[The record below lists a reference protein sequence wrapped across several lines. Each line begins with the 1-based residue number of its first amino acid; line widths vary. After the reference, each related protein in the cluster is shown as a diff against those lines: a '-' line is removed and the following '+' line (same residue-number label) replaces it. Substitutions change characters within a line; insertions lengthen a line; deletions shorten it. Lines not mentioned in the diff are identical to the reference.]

1 MTEQQDV
8 FFELRDGLAT
18 ITMNRPKVLN
28 ALTYDMLMA
37 IWPRLRDWAEDPAVK
52 AVLIKGIGDKA
63 FCAGGDIRSILEDK
77 KAGGPLPEA
86 FFRDEYKVN
95 RLIHNYPKPYI
106 ALIDG
111 VTMGG
116 GVGLSVHGS
125 HRIATQNTVMAM
137 PETAIGFFTDV
148 GATYFLPRLPGEI
161 GTYMGLTGHRVR
173 AADCLYTGV
182 ATHYVE
188 AARLPQLENAL
199 QSADWGADDASSVV
213 DDVIRGFADDPGRP
227 PIGPERDAVDR
238 CFAAD
243 TVELIQAAL
252 EAEGTEWASTQLGL
266 LEKRAP
272 LSLKVTLRALRQGAA
287 LDFDDCMVMEYRLSQ
302 SFMAGS
308 DFFEGVRAVLIDKDH
323 APKWQP
329 GRLDTVTDAMVED
342 YFRPLGAR
350 DLNFD
355 R

>member
-8 FFELRDGLAT
+8 FFELRNGLAT
-18 ITMNRPKVLN
+18 ITMNRPKILN
-28 ALTYDMLMA
+28 ALSYDMLMA
-37 IWPRLRDWAEDPAVK
+37 ISPRLHEWADDPAVK
-52 AVLIKGIGDKA
+52 AVLIKGTGDKA

-77 KAGGPLPEA
+77 KVGGPLPEV
-86 FFRDEYKVN
+86 FFREEYKVN

-125 HRIATQNTVMAM
+125 HRIATQHTMMAM

-148 GATYFLPRLPGEI
+148 GGSYFLPRLPGEI
-161 GTYMGLTGHRVR
+161 GVYMGLTGHPLR

-188 AARLPQLENAL
+188 AAKLPSLEDAL
-199 QSADWGADDASSVV
+199 LSADWDSSDAQGVV
-213 DDVIRGFADDPGRP
+213 DDIVRRFADDPGRP
-227 PIGPERDAVDR
+227 PIGQERDAVDR
-238 CFAAD
+238 CFSAD

-272 LSLKVTLRALRQGAA
+272 LSLKVTLRALRQGATQS
-287 LDFDDCMVMEYRLSQ
+287 FDNCMVMEYRLSQ
-302 SFMAGS
+302 SFMDGS
-308 DFFEGVRAVLIDKDH
+308 DFFEGVRAVLVDKDH
-323 APKWQP
+323 APRWQP
-329 GRLDTVTDAMVED
+329 ASLEAVSDAMVED
-342 YFRPLGAR
+342 YFTPLGVR
-350 DLNFD
+350 DLSFD
-355 R
+355 G